1 VGRRRNLKVE
11 LEEQRGRGDE
21 ERAKPRTEI
30 QKVDF
35 VWMNGELVNWE
46 DATIPVM
53 SHALHYGTGVFEG
66 IRGYGYDDNLYIFRL
81 REHFARLLESAKIC
95 DMDCNYS
102 AEELEIACLDLIRA
116 NKIKT
121 DCYIR
126 PIIFVGFSGINLGF
140 INYPINSAIVV
151 FPFNQYF
158 SKPGLDV
165 CVSSWTRLYDPVTPP
180 MAKICGNYVNSV
192 FAKRD
197 AAKNGYDE
205 AIMLNSTGKVSEATG
220 ENIFLVKDDV
230 LVTPSVGSSI
240 LKGLTRDTILFLAEQ
255 LKIRAIEREVAR
267 SELYTADEMFLT
279 GTAAGIAPVL
289 SVDKKKVGNGKVG
302 PVTEKLGKAY
312 FDLVVGREPL
322 GSNEQWVTEVYNE

>member
-1 VGRRRNLKVE
+1 MKAELEQRRNNTESKS
-11 LEEQRGRGDE
+11 
-21 ERAKPRTEI
+21 RTEI
-30 QKVDF
+30 QRVDF
-35 VWMNGELVNWE
+35 VWMNGELVSWE

-66 IRGYGYDDNLYIFRL
+66 IRGYGYNDNLYIFRL

-95 DMDCNYS
+95 DIECNYTP
-102 AEELEIACLDLIRA
+102 EELELACLDLIRA
-116 NKIKT
+116 NKLKV

-126 PIIFVGFSGINLGF
+126 PIVFVGFSGINLGF
-140 INYPINSAIVV
+140 INYPINAAIVV

-205 AIMLNSTGKVSEATG
+205 AIMLNSAGKVSEATG
-220 ENIFLVKDDV
+220 ENIFLVRENE
-230 LVTPSVGSSI
+230 LVTPSIGSSI
-240 LKGLTRDTILFLAEQ
+240 LKGLTRETILFLADQ
-255 LKIRAIEREVAR
+255 MGIRAVEREVGR
-267 SELYTADEMFLT
+267 SELYTADELFLT

-289 SVDKKKVGNGKVG
+289 SVDKKRVGNGKVG
-302 PVTEKLGKAY
+302 PVTERLGKAY
-312 FDLVVGREPL
+312 FDLVVGRETF
-322 GSNEQWVTEVYNE
+322 GRDQWVTQVY